1 MRFCSM
7 GLCRTDGHYTPTTR
21 PALFC
26 PSSLAAFAFFGIADA
41 AIFVI
46 LIELV
51 FVARI
56 ASGLSSA
63 ANDENIDCLSG
74 KDSDTA

>member
-1 MRFCSM
+1 MRE
-7 GLCRTDGHYTPTTR
+7 
-21 PALFC
+21 ALLL
-26 PSSLAAFAFFGIADA
+26 PSSLAAVTAAGTAEA

-56 ASGLSSA
+56 ASGRISA
-63 ANDENIDCLSG
+63 ASSRKIDCFRERFSE
-74 KDSDTA
+74 TA

>member
-1 MRFCSM
+1 MR
-7 GLCRTDGHYTPTTR
+7 D
-21 PALFC
+21 ALFL
-26 PSSLAAFAFFGIADA
+26 PSSLAAVTAVGTADA

-56 ASGLSSA
+56 ASGRISA
-63 ANDENIDCLSG
+63 AS
-74 KDSDTA
+74 S

>member
-1 MRFCSM
+1 MEPLTLILKTGISSRMSLIPTMRE
-7 GLCRTDGHYTPTTR
+7 
-21 PALFC
+21 ALLL
-26 PSSLAAFAFFGIADA
+26 PSSLAAVTAVCTAEA

-56 ASGLSSA
+56 ASGRISA
-63 ANDENIDCLSG
+63 AS
-74 KDSDTA
+74 S